1 MQRIFD
7 PFAEST
13 RNEDGTIIYN
23 LEENELKDFQ
33 LDNEE
38 TMRAKFEQMKSK

>member
-23 LEENELKDFQ
+23 LEDNELRDFK
-33 LDNEE
+33 LDDEE
-38 TMRAKFEQMKSK
+38 TLRAKFEHMK